1 MRCPQIMWHVLLR
14 DPSDT
19 KFNCVRF
26 FKSCLKSLTSNRY
39 TLIAGWVYNFY
50 KVYLMEEEQE
60 ALRYCGELTIY
71 PYPEHENVCNK
82 LFVKDAFYHE
92 PYK

>member
-1 MRCPQIMWHVLLR
+1 MFLAFVTPH
-14 DPSDT
+14 PSDT

-26 FKSCLKSLTSNRY
+26 FKSLTSNRF
-39 TLIAGWVYNFY
+39 TLIGSRVYNFY
-50 KVYLMEEEQE
+50 KVYLIEEEQE
-60 ALRYCGELTIY
+60 VLRYCGEFTIY
-71 PYPEHENVCNK
+71 PYPELENVCNK